1 MTRRRKGSPVHGW
14 VIVDKETGP
23 TSTQVTS
30 RIRRLFDAQK
40 AGYAGT
46 LDPEASGILPVALG
60 EATKTV
66 SHVMEGEKIY
76 RFTARFGEAR
86 DTGDGSGKIV
96 ATSEVRPGDDEIE
109 AALPTFVGAISQVP
123 PVYSAVK
130 IEGRRAYSRAR
141 RGDDTP
147 PPARLVRVNRFTL
160 EDRPDADHAVFEV
173 ACGKGTYIRSLARD
187 LAEALGTCAHAV
199 DLRRTAVGPFS
210 ERDATTLEELA
221 ARSEITSGLLPVGS
235 ALKEI
240 PTVNLSESEAEDMRY
255 GRPVPARAR
264 EIRRPGTALFAVS
277 GDRPVALARL
287 VEDEIRP
294 VRVLNV

>member
-1 MTRRRKGSPVHGW
+1 MADDFAHAKLARPRQPRGRPPVFAAHG
-14 VIVDKETGP
+14 VFPPRT
-23 TSTQVTS
+23 
-30 RIRRLFDAQK
+30 FA
-40 AGYAGT
+40 
-46 LDPEASGILPVALG
+46 
-60 EATKTV
+60 
-66 SHVMEGEKIY
+66 
-76 RFTARFGEAR
+76 ARFGEAR

-96 ATSEVRPGDDEIE
+96 ATSEARPGDDEIE
-109 AALPTFVGAISQVP
+109 AALPAFVGAISQVP

-141 RGDDTP
+141 GGDDTP

-173 ACGKGTYIRSLARD
+173 VCGKGTYVRSLARD

-221 ARSEITSGLLPVGS
+221 SRPEMTSGLLPVGS

-240 PTVNLSESEAEDMRY
+240 PTVNLSESEAEDMRH

-264 EIRRPGTALFAVS
+264 EIRRSGTALFAVS

-287 VEDEIRP
+287 VGEEIRP
-294 VRVLNV
+294 TRIFNV